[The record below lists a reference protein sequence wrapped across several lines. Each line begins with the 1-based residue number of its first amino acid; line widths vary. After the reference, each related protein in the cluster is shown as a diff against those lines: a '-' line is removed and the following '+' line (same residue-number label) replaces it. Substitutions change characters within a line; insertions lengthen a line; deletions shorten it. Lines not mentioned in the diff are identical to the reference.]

1 MFTRWVPV
9 HPQWTERYTKGRQNP
24 ISSSFV
30 KKYSEVA
37 IIRNG
42 NAILYGFVTNII
54 EPSTAKHPGSHANTL
69 NLPWIEAV
77 WQSNCKARNNEW
89 EGKTARRNQK
99 FLFNMMEHGPNW
111 FQHKIFNPRIQP
123 CFLAEVTLKKALDLG
138 VLHSCSNT
146 SCYSCST
153 GIGSSRWPGKK
164 GFEILVTIH
173 SLTPFRK
180 SWKVLLRGWC
190 DMEDKLLVT
199 FKL

>member
-1 MFTRWVPV
+1 MPTL
-9 HPQWTERYTKGRQNP
+9 WTFHESRQSDNQTVRQGIMNGKERQLEG
-24 ISSSFV
+24 
-30 KKYSEVA
+30 
-37 IIRNG
+37 IRNSR
-42 NAILYGFVTNII
+42 
-54 EPSTAKHPGSHANTL
+54 STWWSMDQTDFNTKFSIPEFNHAF
-69 NLPWIEAV
+69 LP
-77 WQSNCKARNNEW
+77 
-89 EGKTARRNQK
+89 
-99 FLFNMMEHGPNW
+99 
-111 FQHKIFNPRIQP
+111 
-123 CFLAEVTLKKALDLG
+123 AEVTLKKALDLG

-173 SLTPFRK
+173 SLTRFRK